1 MRQIWE
7 IARKDLYLT
16 FTDRN
21 LLLLMFAAPL
31 VLATIIAVT
40 FGGVSGGDAPVQ
52 DIPVAIVNL
61 DEGANDQNFGQLIVD
76 VLVRP
81 EDYDPET
88 STDDLDTLINGTLYA
103 TTEEALDALRTL
115 EANAAVIIPRDFT
128 ANIMPKQDA
137 SIMSDT
143 PIIGAV
149 VEVHANPV
157 LSISRDIVEGVVNS
171 ITSQIAAGNVTAAAV
186 IQALFESGQILQITS
201 VTQSDAFMQGV
212 SGQSEGA
219 TVNVERQTT
228 AGQAVTFNPLVLFGA
243 SQAIFFALFTANA
256 AATNVIEER
265 RNYTLQRLM
274 VTPTPRA
281 NVLIGKMFGT
291 FVTVVVQLIFLFI
304 GFTLVASLLS
314 GTLTLIWG
322 TDWLGILIVTLAAS
336 LSVTGLGTITAAA
349 AKNPEQASTIGTIIA
364 MAMAVLGGAFGF
376 RLGPPME
383 YASVIYWGTD
393 AYTQLAAGVS
403 EYWPNV
409 AILLAVGALTFGIGL
424 LIFFRRI
431 RNWS

>member
-186 IQALFESGQILQITS
+186 IQALFENGQILQITS

-228 AGQAVTFNPLVLFGA
+228 DGQAVTFNPLVLFGA

-364 MAMAVLGGAFGF
+364 MLMAVLGGAFGF

-383 YASVIYWGTD
+383 YVSVIYWGTD

>member
-1 MRQIWE
+1 MRKIWQ

-40 FGGVSGGDAPVQ
+40 FGGVSGGDAPIQ

-61 DEGANDQNFGQLIVD
+61 DEGANDQNFGQILADI
-76 VLVRP
+76 LVRP
-81 EDYDPET
+81 EDYDPQT
-88 STDDLDTLINGTLYA
+88 STDDLDKLIDGRLYP
-103 TTEEALDALRTL
+103 TSEEALKAVQTL
-115 EANAAVIIPRDFT
+115 EVNAAVIIPRDFT
-128 ANIMPKQDA
+128 LNLMPKQDA
-137 SIMSDT
+137 SIMSET
-143 PIIGAV
+143 PITGTV
-149 VEVHANPV
+149 VEVHASPV
-157 LSISRDIVEGVVNS
+157 LAISRDIVEGVVKD

-186 IQALFESGQILQITS
+186 IQALIENGQVLQIAR
-201 VTQSDAFMQGV
+201 VTQSNTFLQGV
-212 SGQSEGA
+212 GGQSSSPMV
-219 TVNVERQTT
+219 TVERQTT
-228 AGQAVTFNPLVLFGA
+228 AGKAVTFNPMVLFGA

-265 RNYTLQRLM
+265 RNFTLQRLL

-291 FVTVVVQLIFLFI
+291 FVMVIVQLIFLFI

-314 GTLTLIWG
+314 GTFTLIWG
-322 TDWLGILIVTLAAS
+322 TDWLGILIVTLAAA
-336 LSVTGLGTITAAA
+336 LSVTGLGTITAAT

-364 MAMAVLGGAFGF
+364 MAMAVLGGSFGF
-376 RLGPPME
+376 QLGPPMQ
-383 YASVIYWGTD
+383 YFSVIYWGTD
-393 AYTQLAAGVS
+393 AYTQLAAGVN
-403 EYWPNV
+403 EYWSNV
-409 AILLAVGALTFGIGL
+409 VILLAVGVLTFGVGL

-431 RNWS
+431 RSWS